1 MVIFKNGRAAALYI
15 CPDCADAAGLR
26 LAAESFAG
34 DVELVGGAR
43 PEIVSDPAAL
53 RGDVIIAGVVG
64 DCPPMDDMVRR
75 GILDLSGVE
84 GRREVFALR
93 LVSSPA
99 DGVGNA
105 LIIAGSEKR
114 AVFYGLYHVSSLI
127 GVSPWAYWADVKP
140 AKRDSAEFSADELE
154 MTSREPSVK
163 YRGIFLNDEWP
174 SLGSWVSSAF
184 GGFNELF
191 YGKVFELILR
201 LRGNFLWPAMWS
213 AVFSEDGVSE
223 PLACAR
229 LADAY
234 GIVMG
239 TSHHEP
245 MFRAGE
251 EWKRISC
258 RYGSDPAWDF
268 ASNAD
273 AITAFWED
281 GLRRNK
287 GLESLV
293 TVGMRGENDSAL
305 FGSAGDNIRLLKRI
319 IKVQKQ
325 LLEKHGMSDVPQVLT
340 IYKEVEKY
348 WYGSPDEEGL
358 RRWDGLDGVTV
369 MMTDDN
375 FANTRT
381 LPAESERNRPGG
393 WGMYYHFDYHGGPRS
408 YEWVNVTPLVKV
420 WEQMSMAYDYG
431 VREVWVVNTGDL
443 KPMELPISYFLDL
456 AYDFDSLGT
465 GGINRI
471 REYTLAWAR
480 GQFGRCGERA
490 VALAA
495 DILEGYTRMSG
506 ARKPEITFPY
516 TYSLL
521 HYDEARRVLD
531 AALALEA
538 KAEECAALMDGELAD
553 AYYQLV
559 FYPAVAT
566 ANVIKMQIYAGLN
579 EWFCRE
585 KSALGNEYA
594 RLGWAC
600 VEKDKEM
607 QAYYNGK
614 MAAGKWR
621 GMMSS
626 PHVGYRMWTPDSGA
640 YPEYVKTS
648 LKDGSVLMVNTAGTY
663 SAHTDGEE
671 AFLPAFTESGGERY
685 RVTVSN
691 GGRTPFVCRLETD
704 SDWIS
709 LDRSEAE
716 IKTGADFFVSL
727 GPGAP
732 KADSEGRISVTG
744 AGQKVVINV
753 RAMIRDLSAAPAGA
767 FVESG
772 GVVSVEAEHFSARAG
787 GGGAEWKLIENYGRT
802 LSSVKM
808 YPDTLSFEDWR
819 GAPYLEYSFF
829 LFSPGRYTLTV
840 FSAPT
845 NNLTEPGSLRYAVSF
860 DSAPAVIGNA
870 LPEGYAAGSYANEL
884 WQNAVMDNIH
894 LSRTAHELSEGA
906 HTLRFYGMDAGLV
919 LQKLVLSSA
928 PLPGSYFG
936 PPESG
941 RAPGRE

>member
-1 MVIFKNGRAAALYI
+1 
-15 CPDCADAAGLR
+15 
-26 LAAESFAG
+26 S
-34 DVELVGGAR
+34 DVTGK
-43 PEIVSDPAAL
+43 
-53 RGDVIIAGVVG
+53 
-64 DCPPMDDMVRR
+64 
-75 GILDLSGVE
+75 
-84 GRREVFALR
+84 REVFRLQ
-93 LVSSPA
+93 LVSSPS
-99 DGVGNA
+99 DGIENA
-105 LIIAGSEKR
+105 LIVAGSEKR
-114 AVFYGLYHVSSLI
+114 AVFYGLYHLSSLM
-127 GVSPWAYWADVKP
+127 GVSPWVYWADITPEK
-140 AKRDSAEFSADELE
+140 KYSLELSADEADF
-154 MTSREPSVK
+154 TSREPSVK

-174 SLGSWVSSAF
+174 SLGSWVMSAF

-191 YGKVFELILR
+191 YARVFELILR

-213 AVFSEDGVSE
+213 AVFSEDGLSE
-223 PLACAR
+223 PLACAK

-251 EWKRISC
+251 EWKRIC
-258 RYGSDPAWDF
+258 GRYGSDPAWDF

-281 GLRRNK
+281 GLKRNK
-287 GLESLV
+287 GLESLI
-293 TVGMRGENDSAL
+293 TIGMRGENDSAL

-325 LLEKHGMSDVPQVLT
+325 LLEKHGLSDAPQVLT

-358 RRWDGLDGVTV
+358 RYWDGLDGVTV

-375 FANTRT
+375 FANLRT

-408 YEWVNVTPLVKV
+408 YEWVNVTPLVKI
-420 WEQMSMAYDYG
+420 WEQMSMAYDCG

-465 GGINRI
+465 AGINRI

-480 GQFGRCGERA
+480 EQFGRCGERA
-490 VALAA
+490 VLLAA
-495 DILEGYTRMSG
+495 DILDAYTRMSG
-506 ARKPEITFPY
+506 ARKPEITFPH

-538 KAEECAALMDGELAD
+538 KAEECAALIDADLAD

-559 FYPAVAT
+559 YYPAVAT

-600 VEKDKEM
+600 VEKDREM
-607 QAYYNGK
+607 QAYFNDK
-614 MAAGKWR
+614 MSSGKWR
-621 GMMSS
+621 GIMSS

-640 YPEYVKTS
+640 YPVYSKTA
-648 LKDGSVLMVNTAGTY
+648 LRDGSVLMVNTCGRY
-663 SAHTDGEE
+663 SACTDAE
-671 AFLPAFTESGGERY
+671 AVSLPPFSESGGEKY
-685 RVTVSN
+685 RLTVSN
-691 GGRTPFVCRLETD
+691 GGNIPFECRLETD
-704 SDWIS
+704 ADWIE
-709 LDRSEAE
+709 LDRSEAV
-716 IKTGADFFVSL
+716 ISTGADFFVSL
-727 GPGAP
+727 RPGVLRSDA
-732 KADSEGRISVTG
+732 EGSVTVTG
-744 AGQKVVINV
+744 AGQKVVIGV
-753 RAMIRDLSAAPAGA
+753 SAVIRDLSDVSAGA
-767 FVESG
+767 FIEFG
-772 GVVSVEAEHFSARAG
+772 GTVSAEAEHFSARKP
-787 GGGAEWKLIENYGRT
+787 GGGAEWKLIEDYGRT
-802 LSSVKM
+802 LSSMKM
-808 YPDTLSFEDWR
+808 YPDTLSFEDFR
-819 GAPYLEYSFF
+819 EAPYLEYTFF
-829 LFSPGRYTLTV
+829 LFDPGRYTLTV
-840 FSAPT
+840 FTAPT
-845 NNLTEPGSLRYAVSF
+845 NNLAENGGLRFAVSF
-860 DSAPAVIGNA
+860 DSAPAQIVNA
-870 LPEGYAAGSYANEL
+870 LPEGYITGSYANEL

-894 LSRTAHELSEGA
+894 LASSSHELSAGT
-906 HTLRFYGMDAGLV
+906 HTLRLYGMDAGLV

-936 PPESG
+936 PPESA
-941 RAPGRE
+941 RAPGRK